1 MSAIARFVMQGPRQA
16 ALLAVLFAAIPL
28 MYWLSAAIVAL
39 VILRQG
45 LNKGINVLL
54 PALLPGVVWYGLQ
67 QEITAFMVVLGCA
80 AMASVLRSAVSLPK
94 AMAASL
100 LLGWLVVALLPSLS
114 PLWFDILQQ
123 GAQQYSQLLTAEDP
137 HAATMLEPWILPLLL
152 GGIAAL
158 LQLFAIG
165 ALLLARSWQA
175 KMFNPGAF
183 GKEFQALRL
192 PHWYALLAVL
202 VLFVGVS
209 SSQLASWIP
218 VVLAPMFVMG
228 VSLIHGIVAKKQ
240 LSSQWIM
247 TFYIS
252 LVFFFPYMYALLIL
266 VALVDIFID
275 IRGRLN
281 ETAN

>member
-1 MSAIARFVMQGPRQA
+1 MGAIARFVMQGPYQA
-16 ALLAVLFAAIPL
+16 ILLAVLFAAIPL
-28 MYWLSAAIVAL
+28 MYWVSAAIVAL

-45 LNKGINVLL
+45 LNKGLNVLL
-54 PALLPGVVWYGLQ
+54 PALLPGIVWYALQ
-67 QEITAFMVVLGCA
+67 QEITVFMVVLGCA
-80 AMASVLRSAVSLPK
+80 MMASVLRLAVSLPK

-100 LLGWLVVALLPSLS
+100 LLGLAVVVLLPSLS

-123 GAQQYSQLLTAEDP
+123 GAQQYSQLLTEKDP
-137 HAATMLEPWILPLLL
+137 KAATMLEPWILPLLL

-158 LQLFAIG
+158 LQLFAMG

-175 KMFNPGAF
+175 KMFNPGEF

-192 PHWYALLAVL
+192 PHWYAVVAIV
-202 VLFVGVS
+202 VFFVGIS
-209 SSQLASWIP
+209 SSQMASWIP

-252 LVFFFPYMYALLIL
+252 LLFFLPYMYALLIL
-266 VALVDIFID
+266 MALLDIFID
-275 IRGRLN
+275 FRGRLN

>member
-1 MSAIARFVMQGPRQA
+1 
-16 ALLAVLFAAIPL
+16 
-28 MYWLSAAIVAL
+28 VAL

-45 LNKGINVLL
+45 LNKGLNVLL
-54 PALLPGVVWYGLQ
+54 PALLPGIVWYALQ
-67 QEITAFMVVLGCA
+67 QEITVFMVVLGCA
-80 AMASVLRSAVSLPK
+80 MMASVLRLAVSLPK

-100 LLGWLVVALLPSLS
+100 LLGLAVVVLLPSLS

-123 GAQQYSQLLTAEDP
+123 GAQQYSQLLTEKDP
-137 HAATMLEPWILPLLL
+137 KAATMLEPWILPLLL

-158 LQLFAIG
+158 LQLFAMG

-175 KMFNPGAF
+175 KMFNPGEF
-183 GKEFQALRL
+183 GKEFRAMRL
-192 PHWYALLAVL
+192 PHWYALLAIV
-202 VLFVGVS
+202 VLFAGIS
-209 SSQLASWIP
+209 SSQMASWIP

-228 VSLIHGIVAKKQ
+228 VSLIHAVVAKKQ
-240 LSSQWIM
+240 LSTQWIM

-252 LVFFFPYMYALLIL
+252 LLFFLPYMYALLIL
-266 VALVDIFID
+266 MALLDIFID

>member
-1 MSAIARFVMQGPRQA
+1 MGAIARFVMQGPYQA
-16 ALLAVLFAAIPL
+16 TLLAVLFAAIPL
-28 MYWLSAAIVAL
+28 MYWVSAAIVAL

-45 LNKGINVLL
+45 LNKGLNVLL
-54 PALLPGVVWYGLQ
+54 PALLPGIVWYALQ
-67 QEITAFMVVLGCA
+67 QEITVFMVVLGCA
-80 AMASVLRSAVSLPK
+80 MMASVLRLAVSLPK

-100 LLGWLVVALLPSLS
+100 LLGLAVVVLLPSLS

-123 GAQQYSQLLTAEDP
+123 GAQQYSQLLTEKDP
-137 HAATMLEPWILPLLL
+137 KAATMLEPWILPLLL

-158 LQLFAIG
+158 LQLFAMG

-175 KMFNPGAF
+175 KMFNPGEF
-183 GKEFQALRL
+183 GKEFRAMRL
-192 PHWYALLAVL
+192 PHWYALLAIV
-202 VLFVGVS
+202 VLFAGIS
-209 SSQLASWIP
+209 SSQMASWIP

-228 VSLIHGIVAKKQ
+228 VSLIHAVVAKKQ
-240 LSSQWIM
+240 LSTQWIM

-252 LVFFFPYMYALLIL
+252 LLFFLPYMYALLIL
-266 VALVDIFID
+266 MALLDIFID

>member
-1 MSAIARFVMQGPRQA
+1 MGAIARFVMQGPYQA
-16 ALLAVLFAAIPL
+16 TLLAVLFAAIPL
-28 MYWLSAAIVAL
+28 MYWVSAAIVAL

-45 LNKGINVLL
+45 LNKGLNVLL
-54 PALLPGVVWYGLQ
+54 PALLPGIVWYALQ
-67 QEITAFMVVLGCA
+67 QEITVFMVVLGCA
-80 AMASVLRSAVSLPK
+80 MMASVLRLAVSLPK

-100 LLGWLVVALLPSLS
+100 LLGLAVVLLLPSLS

-123 GAQQYSQLLTAEDP
+123 GAQQYSQLLTEKDP
-137 HAATMLEPWILPLLL
+137 KAATMLEPWILPLLL

-158 LQLFAIG
+158 LQLFAMG

-175 KMFNPGAF
+175 KMFNPGEF
-183 GKEFQALRL
+183 GKEFRAMRL
-192 PHWYALLAVL
+192 PHWYALLAIV
-202 VLFVGVS
+202 VLFAGIS
-209 SSQLASWIP
+209 SSQMASWIP

-228 VSLIHGIVAKKQ
+228 VSLIHAVVAKKQ
-240 LSSQWIM
+240 LSTQWIM

-252 LVFFFPYMYALLIL
+252 LLFFLPYMYALLIL
-266 VALVDIFID
+266 MALLDIFID